1 MGLTPSPTEAWP
13 LAWIALVPLWFIVV
27 RGQTIRGNALSGL
40 IWGIGYHGLALSW
53 ITGIHPMDW
62 MGVPWLASIAIALFC
77 WIFITLWGALLVAVW
92 AIGISITQ
100 SIKWVSTKATQQR
113 DLNPDLNRDLNLP
126 TPTQNYV
133 LLTSCLR
140 VLIGTGLWCGIE
152 TLRSMSPLY
161 WSSLSYTQSPH
172 NLIILHLGQLSGPI
186 TVTAAIV
193 AVNGL
198 IAESGL
204 NVSRL
209 KVSGL
214 NVGRFN
220 VGRLKVGR
228 FNVGRLKVNQLKV
241 NQLKVG
247 RLKVNQLKVGR
258 FNVESDHNNLGQK
271 ATLREQQTNLEPSTP
286 KNLKPSTPKNLKPS
300 TPTNLQPST
309 PKNLQPSTPTNL
321 QPSTPQNL
329 QPSTPTNLQPSTPTN
344 LQDSTPQNLQPSTP
358 QNLQPST
365 PTNLQPLQTFNPY
378 KPLTV
383 LGIAIGLL
391 ISLHLLGW
399 LLYSKPIEQSKDSAI
414 KVGIIQGN
422 IPNEIKLY
430 SAGWQRAIKGYTTG
444 YQTLA
449 DQKVDAVLT
458 PETALP
464 FLWEEQVRTVS
475 SFYSA
480 ILDKG
485 VLVWVG
491 GYGQRGRSFTNS
503 LFTVTGTGE
512 TFSRY
517 DKVKLVPLGEYIP
530 FEEFLGRLIDR
541 LSPLD
546 AHLAAGKPDQ
556 LLETPFGQAVVG
568 ICYESAF
575 SEHFRYQT
583 AAGGQFI
590 LTASN
595 NAHYSNTMP
604 AQHHA
609 QDVMRSIETDRW
621 TVRATNTGYS
631 GIVDP
636 HGKTVWLSGIN
647 TYELHA
653 DTIYRRQTQTLYVR
667 WGNWLTPVL
676 LGLGGIGWL
685 VLGWFGVSVG
695 LVN

>member
-27 RGQTIRGNALSGL
+27 RGQSIRGNALSGL

-100 SIKWVSTKATQQR
+100 SITASFAPLAPQLWGVLELKSPRIGGFRGLAAKGNEVNSSENRCKFPSTKATQQR
-113 DLNPDLNRDLNLP
+113 DINPDINPDINLP
-126 TPTQNYV
+126 IPTQNYF

-204 NVSRL
+204 TINKFNVGSLKVDRL
-209 KVSGL
+209 KVD
-214 NVGRFN
+214 
-220 VGRLKVGR
+220 RLKV
-228 FNVGRLKVNQLKV
+228 
-241 NQLKVG
+241 
-247 RLKVNQLKVGR
+247 
-258 FNVESDHNNLGQK
+258 ESNHNKLEPWPKGH
-271 ATLREQQTNLEPSTP
+271 ATRTTSQNLEPWP
-286 KNLKPSTPKNLKPS
+286 KGHATR
-300 TPTNLQPST
+300 TT
-309 PKNLQPSTPTNL
+309 PKNLQPT
-321 QPSTPQNL
+321 
-329 QPSTPTNLQPSTPTN
+329 
-344 LQDSTPQNLQPSTP
+344 
-358 QNLQPST
+358 
-365 PTNLQPLQTFNPY
+365 TFTPY
-378 KPLTV
+378 KPLTLV
-383 LGIAIGLL
+383 TIAIGLL

-399 LLYSKPIEQSKDSAI
+399 LLYSQPIEQSKDSAI

-464 FLWEEQVRTVS
+464 FLWQEQVRTRS

-491 GYGQRGRSFTNS
+491 GYGQRGRSLTNS

-546 AHLAAGKPDQ
+546 AHLAPGKPDQ

-575 SEHFRYQT
+575 ADHFRYQA

-590 LTASN
+590 ITASN

-604 AQHHA
+604 AQHYA

-636 HGKTVWLSGIN
+636 HGKTIWLSGIN

-653 DTIYRRQTQTLYVR
+653 DTIYRRQTQTLYVQ

-676 LGLGGIGWL
+676 LGLGGIGWFI
-685 VLGWFGVSVG
+685 LGWFGVGFG

>member
-27 RGQTIRGNALSGL
+27 RGQSIRGNALSGL

-62 MGVPWLASIAIALFC
+62 MGVPWLASIAIALLC
-77 WIFITLWGALLVAVW
+77 WILITLWGALLVAVW

-100 SIKWVSTKATQQR
+100 SITASFAPLAPQRAIPRWGVLELKSPRIGGFRGLAAKGNEVNSSENRCKFPSTKATQQR
-113 DLNPDLNRDLNLP
+113 NINPDINPDINLP

-133 LLTSCLR
+133 ILTSCLR

-152 TLRSMSPLY
+152 TLWSMSPLY
-161 WSSLSYTQSPH
+161 WSSLAYTQSPH

-204 NVSRL
+204 TLNHLFAFAQRRL
-209 KVSGL
+209 CRKRGL
-214 NVGRFN
+214 LAK

-228 FNVGRLKVNQLKV
+228 LKVDRF
-241 NQLKVG
+241 KVG
-247 RLKVNQLKVGR
+247 SFK
-258 FNVESDHNNLGQK
+258 VESDHNK
-271 ATLREQQTNLEPSTP
+271 LEPSTSQKLEP
-286 KNLKPSTPKNLKPS
+286 STSQNLKPSTPQNLE
-300 TPTNLQPST
+300 
-309 PKNLQPSTPTNL
+309 
-321 QPSTPQNL
+321 PSTPQNL
-329 QPSTPTNLQPSTPTN
+329 QH
-344 LQDSTPQNLQPSTP
+344 STPQNLQHST
-358 QNLQPST
+358 L
-365 PTNLQPLQTFNPY
+365 
-378 KPLTV
+378 

-399 LLYSKPIEQSKDSAI
+399 LLYNQPIEQSKDSAI

-430 SAGWQRAIKGYTTG
+430 SAGWRRAIKGYTTG

-464 FLWEEQVRTVS
+464 FLWQEQVRTVS

-491 GYGQRGRSFTNS
+491 GYGQIGRSFTNS

-575 SEHFRYQT
+575 PEHFRYQV

-636 HGKTVWLSGIN
+636 HGKTLWLSGIN
-647 TYELHA
+647 TYQLHA
-653 DTIYRRQTQTLYVR
+653 DTIYRRQTQTLYVQ

>member
-27 RGQTIRGNALSGL
+27 RGQSIRGNALSGL

-100 SIKWVSTKATQQR
+100 SITASFAPLAPQLWGVLELKSPRIGGFRGLAAKGNEVNSSENRCKFPSTKATQQR
-113 DLNPDLNRDLNLP
+113 DINPDINPDINLP
-126 TPTQNYV
+126 IPTQNYF

-204 NVSRL
+204 TINKFNVGSLKVDRL
-209 KVSGL
+209 KVD
-214 NVGRFN
+214 
-220 VGRLKVGR
+220 RLKV
-228 FNVGRLKVNQLKV
+228 
-241 NQLKVG
+241 
-247 RLKVNQLKVGR
+247 
-258 FNVESDHNNLGQK
+258 ESNHNKLEPWPKGH
-271 ATLREQQTNLEPSTP
+271 ATRTTSQNLEPWP
-286 KNLKPSTPKNLKPS
+286 KGHATR
-300 TPTNLQPST
+300 TT
-309 PKNLQPSTPTNL
+309 PKNLQPT
-321 QPSTPQNL
+321 
-329 QPSTPTNLQPSTPTN
+329 
-344 LQDSTPQNLQPSTP
+344 
-358 QNLQPST
+358 
-365 PTNLQPLQTFNPY
+365 TFTPY
-378 KPLTV
+378 KPLTLV
-383 LGIAIGLL
+383 TIAIGLL

-399 LLYSKPIEQSKDSAI
+399 LLYSQPIEQSKDSAI

-491 GYGQRGRSFTNS
+491 GYGQRGRSLTNS

-512 TFSRY
+512 TLSRY

-546 AHLAAGKPDQ
+546 AHLAPGKPNQ
-556 LLETPFGQAVVG
+556 LVETPFGQAVVG

-575 SEHFRYQT
+575 PDHFRYQA

-636 HGKTVWLSGIN
+636 HGKTLWLSGIN

-685 VLGWFGVSVG
+685 VLAWFGVSVG

>member
-27 RGQTIRGNALSGL
+27 RGQSIRGNALSGL

-77 WIFITLWGALLVAVW
+77 WIVITLWGALLVAVW

-113 DLNPDLNRDLNLP
+113 DINPDINFP
-126 TPTQNYV
+126 IPTQNYF

-140 VLIGTGLWCGIE
+140 VLIGTGLWCAIE
-152 TLRSMSPLY
+152 TLWSMSPLY
-161 WSSLSYTQSPH
+161 WSSLAYTQSPH
-172 NLIILHLGQLSGPI
+172 NLIILHLGQLSGPV

-204 NVSRL
+204 T
-209 KVSGL
+209 L
-214 NVGRFN
+214 NKFN
-220 VGRLKVGR
+220 VGS
-228 FNVGRLKVNQLKV
+228 FNLGS
-241 NQLKVG
+241 
-247 RLKVNQLKVGR
+247 
-258 FNVESDHNNLGQK
+258 FNVESDHNNLPYGNANGKQHS
-271 ATLREQQTNLEPSTP
+271 TL
-286 KNLKPSTPKNLKPS
+286 
-300 TPTNLQPST
+300 
-309 PKNLQPSTPTNL
+309 
-321 QPSTPQNL
+321 
-329 QPSTPTNLQPSTPTN
+329 
-344 LQDSTPQNLQPSTP
+344 
-358 QNLQPST
+358 
-365 PTNLQPLQTFNPY
+365 
-378 KPLTV
+378 
-383 LGIAIGLL
+383 LGIIAIGLL

-399 LLYSKPIEQSKDSAI
+399 LLYSQPIEQSKDAAI

-430 SAGWQRAIKGYTTG
+430 SAGWRRAIKGYTTG

-464 FLWEEQVRTVS
+464 FLWEEQVRNVS
-475 SFYSA
+475 SFYSE

-491 GYGQRGRSFTNS
+491 GYGERGRSLTNS

-512 TFSRY
+512 TLSRY

-546 AHLAAGKPDQ
+546 AHLAPGKPDQ

-575 SEHFRYQT
+575 PKHFRYQA

-621 TVRATNTGYS
+621 AVRATNTGYS

-636 HGKTVWLSGIN
+636 HGKTLWLSGIN

-685 VLGWFGVSVG
+685 ILGWFGVGVE
-695 LVN
+695 LE

>member
-27 RGQTIRGNALSGL
+27 RGQSIRGNALSGL

-77 WIFITLWGALLVAVW
+77 WIVITLWGALLVAVW

-100 SIKWVSTKATQQR
+100 SITASFAPLAPQRAIPRWGVLELKSPRIGGFRGLAAQGSEVNSSENRCKFPSTKATQQR
-113 DLNPDLNRDLNLP
+113 DINPDINPDINLP
-126 TPTQNYV
+126 IPTQNYV

-152 TLRSMSPLY
+152 TLWSMSPLY
-161 WSSLSYTQSPH
+161 WSGLSYTQSPH

-204 NVSRL
+204 T
-209 KVSGL
+209 L
-214 NVGRFN
+214 NQF
-220 VGRLKVGR
+220 KVGR
-228 FNVGRLKVNQLKV
+228 FNVGRFNVDRLKVDRLKVDRLKVDRLNVGRFNVNQLFAKRG
-241 NQLKVG
+241 LLAKVG
-247 RLKVNQLKVGR
+247 RLNVGR
-258 FNVESDHNNLGQK
+258 FNVESDHNK
-271 ATLREQQTNLEPSTP
+271 LE
-286 KNLKPSTPKNLKPS
+286 
-300 TPTNLQPST
+300 
-309 PKNLQPSTPTNL
+309 
-321 QPSTPQNL
+321 PSTPQNL
-329 QPSTPTNLQPSTPTN
+329 QPSTPQNLQS
-344 LQDSTPQNLQPSTP
+344 STPQNLQPSTP
-358 QNLQPST
+358 QNLQP
-365 PTNLQPLQTFNPY
+365 LQTFNPY
-378 KPLTV
+378 KPLT
-383 LGIAIGLL
+383 LLSIAIGLL

-414 KVGIIQGN
+414 NVGIIQGN

-449 DQKVDAVLT
+449 DQKLDAVLT

-464 FLWEEQVRTVS
+464 FLWEEQVRTRS

-491 GYGQRGRSFTNS
+491 GYGQIGRSFTNS

-546 AHLAAGKPDQ
+546 AHLAPGKSDQ

-575 SEHFRYQT
+575 AEHFRYQ
-583 AAGGQFI
+583 ASAGGQFI

-636 HGKTVWLSGIN
+636 HGKTLWLSGIN

-685 VLGWFGVSVG
+685 ILGWCRVGVG
-695 LVN
+695 LE

>member
-1 MGLTPSPTEAWP
+1 MGG
-13 LAWIALVPLWFIVV
+13 F
-27 RGQTIRGNALSGL
+27 R
-40 IWGIGYHGLALSW
+40 GLAAKGNEVNSSENRCKF
-53 ITGIHPMDW
+53 P
-62 MGVPWLASIAIALFC
+62 
-77 WIFITLWGALLVAVW
+77 
-92 AIGISITQ
+92 
-100 SIKWVSTKATQQR
+100 STKATQKR
-113 DLNPDLNRDLNLP
+113 NINPDINLP

-140 VLIGTGLWCGIE
+140 VLIGTGLWCVIE
-152 TLRSMSPLY
+152 TLWSMSPLY
-161 WSSLSYTQSPH
+161 WSGLSYTQSPH

-204 NVSRL
+204 TLNQLFAFAQRRL
-209 KVSGL
+209 CRKRGL
-214 NVGRFN
+214 
-220 VGRLKVGR
+220 LAKVGR
-228 FNVGRLKVNQLKV
+228 FN
-241 NQLKVG
+241 
-247 RLKVNQLKVGR
+247 VGR
-258 FNVESDHNNLGQK
+258 FNVESDHNK
-271 ATLREQQTNLEPSTP
+271 LE
-286 KNLKPSTPKNLKPS
+286 
-300 TPTNLQPST
+300 
-309 PKNLQPSTPTNL
+309 
-321 QPSTPQNL
+321 PSTPQNL
-329 QPSTPTNLQPSTPTN
+329 QPSTPQNLEP
-344 LQDSTPQNLQPSTP
+344 STPQNLQPSTP

-365 PTNLQPLQTFNPY
+365 LNHY
-378 KPLTV
+378 KPLT
-383 LGIAIGLL
+383 LFGIAIGLL

-399 LLYSKPIEQSKDSAI
+399 LLYNQPIDQSKDSAI

-491 GYGQRGRSFTNS
+491 GYGQRGRSLTNS

-575 SEHFRYQT
+575 PEHFRYQA

-621 TVRATNTGYS
+621 AVRATNTGYS

-653 DTIYRRQTQTLYVR
+653 DTIYRRQTQTLYVQ

-676 LGLGGIGWL
+676 LGLGGIGWFI
-685 VLGWFGVSVG
+685 LGWFGVGFG
-695 LVN
+695 LE

>member
-27 RGQTIRGNALSGL
+27 RGQSIRGNALSGL

-62 MGVPWLASIAIALFC
+62 MGVPWLASIAIALLC
-77 WIFITLWGALLVAVW
+77 WILITLWGALLVAVW
-92 AIGISITQ
+92 AIAISITQ
-100 SIKWVSTKATQQR
+100 SITASFAPLAPQRAIPRWGVLELKSPRIGGFRGLAAKGNEVNSSENRCKFPSTKATQQR
-113 DLNPDLNRDLNLP
+113 NINPDINPDINLP

-152 TLRSMSPLY
+152 TLWSMSPLY
-161 WSSLSYTQSPH
+161 WSGLSYTQSPH

-204 NVSRL
+204 TLNHLFAFAQRRL
-209 KVSGL
+209 CRKRGLLAKVGRF

-220 VGRLKVGR
+220 VGRFKVGS
-228 FNVGRLKVNQLKV
+228 FK
-241 NQLKVG
+241 
-247 RLKVNQLKVGR
+247 
-258 FNVESDHNNLGQK
+258 VESDHNKLEPSTSQK
-271 ATLREQQTNLEPSTP
+271 LEPSTP
-286 KNLKPSTPKNLKPS
+286 QNLKPSTPQNLE
-300 TPTNLQPST
+300 
-309 PKNLQPSTPTNL
+309 
-321 QPSTPQNL
+321 PSTPQNL
-329 QPSTPTNLQPSTPTN
+329 QH
-344 LQDSTPQNLQPSTP
+344 STPQNLQHST
-358 QNLQPST
+358 L
-365 PTNLQPLQTFNPY
+365 
-378 KPLTV
+378 

-399 LLYSKPIEQSKDSAI
+399 LLYNQPIEQSKKSAI

-430 SAGWQRAIKGYTTG
+430 SAGWRRAIKGYTTG

-464 FLWEEQVRTVS
+464 FLWQEQVRTVS

-491 GYGQRGRSFTNS
+491 GYGQRGRSLTNS

-546 AHLAAGKPDQ
+546 SHLAAGKPDQ
-556 LLETPFGQAVVG
+556 LVETPFGQAVVG

-575 SEHFRYQT
+575 AEHFRYQ
-583 AAGGQFI
+583 AASGGQFI
-590 LTASN
+590 ITASN

-636 HGKTVWLSGIN
+636 HGKTIWLSGIN

-653 DTIYRRQTQTLYVR
+653 DTIYRRQTQTLYVQ

-685 VLGWFGVSVG
+685 ILGWCRVGVG
-695 LVN
+695 LE

>member
-27 RGQTIRGNALSGL
+27 RGQSIRGNALSGL

-77 WIFITLWGALLVAVW
+77 WIVITLWGALLVAVW

-100 SIKWVSTKATQQR
+100 SIKWVSTKAKQQR
-113 DLNPDLNRDLNLP
+113 DINPDINPDINLP
-126 TPTQNYV
+126 IPTQNYF

-140 VLIGTGLWCGIE
+140 VLIGTGLWCAIE
-152 TLRSMSPLY
+152 TLWSMSPLY
-161 WSSLSYTQSPH
+161 WSGLSYTQSPH

-204 NVSRL
+204 TLNQFNVGS
-209 KVSGL
+209 L
-214 NVGRFN
+214 NVGS
-220 VGRLKVGR
+220 L
-228 FNVGRLKVNQLKV
+228 
-241 NQLKVG
+241 
-247 RLKVNQLKVGR
+247 
-258 FNVESDHNNLGQK
+258 NVESDHNNLPYGNAKGEQHS
-271 ATLREQQTNLEPSTP
+271 TL
-286 KNLKPSTPKNLKPS
+286 
-300 TPTNLQPST
+300 
-309 PKNLQPSTPTNL
+309 
-321 QPSTPQNL
+321 
-329 QPSTPTNLQPSTPTN
+329 
-344 LQDSTPQNLQPSTP
+344 
-358 QNLQPST
+358 
-365 PTNLQPLQTFNPY
+365 
-378 KPLTV
+378 

-399 LLYSKPIEQSKDSAI
+399 LLYSQPIEQSTNSAI

-464 FLWEEQVRTVS
+464 FLWEEQVRTRS

-491 GYGQRGRSFTNS
+491 GYGQRGRSLTNS

-530 FEEFLGRLIDR
+530 FQEFLGHLIDR

-546 AHLAAGKPDQ
+546 AHLAPGKPDQ

-575 SEHFRYQT
+575 PEHFRYQA

-653 DTIYRRQTQTLYVR
+653 DTIYRRQTQTLYVQ

-685 VLGWFGVSVG
+685 ILGWFGVSVG

>member
-27 RGQTIRGNALSGL
+27 RGQSIRGNALSGL

-100 SIKWVSTKATQQR
+100 SITASFAPLAPQLWGVLELKSPRIGGFRGLAAKGNEVNSSENRCKFPSTKATQQR
-113 DLNPDLNRDLNLP
+113 DINPDINPDINLP
-126 TPTQNYV
+126 IPTQNYF

-204 NVSRL
+204 TINKFNVGSLKVDRL
-209 KVSGL
+209 KVD
-214 NVGRFN
+214 
-220 VGRLKVGR
+220 RLKV
-228 FNVGRLKVNQLKV
+228 
-241 NQLKVG
+241 
-247 RLKVNQLKVGR
+247 
-258 FNVESDHNNLGQK
+258 ESNHNKLEPWPKGH
-271 ATLREQQTNLEPSTP
+271 ATRTTSQNLEPWP
-286 KNLKPSTPKNLKPS
+286 KGHATR
-300 TPTNLQPST
+300 TT
-309 PKNLQPSTPTNL
+309 PKNLQPT
-321 QPSTPQNL
+321 
-329 QPSTPTNLQPSTPTN
+329 
-344 LQDSTPQNLQPSTP
+344 
-358 QNLQPST
+358 
-365 PTNLQPLQTFNPY
+365 TFTPY
-378 KPLTV
+378 KPLTLV
-383 LGIAIGLL
+383 TIAIGLL

-399 LLYSKPIEQSKDSAI
+399 LLYSQPIEQSKDSAI

-464 FLWEEQVRTVS
+464 FLWQEQVRTRS

-491 GYGQRGRSFTNS
+491 GYGQRGRSLTNS

-512 TFSRY
+512 TLSRY

-546 AHLAAGKPDQ
+546 AHLAPGKPNQ
-556 LLETPFGQAVVG
+556 LVETPFGQAVVG

-575 SEHFRYQT
+575 PDHFRYQA

-604 AQHHA
+604 AQHYA

-636 HGKTVWLSGIN
+636 HGKTLWLSGIN

-685 VLGWFGVSVG
+685 VLAWFGVSVG

>member
-27 RGQTIRGNALSGL
+27 RGQSIRGNALSGL
-40 IWGIGYHGLALSW
+40 IWGIGYHGLALFW

-100 SIKWVSTKATQQR
+100 SIFPSIKWVSTKATQQH
-113 DLNPDLNRDLNLP
+113 DINPDINPDINLP
-126 TPTQNYV
+126 SPTQNYF

-140 VLIGTGLWCGIE
+140 VLIGTGLWCAIE
-152 TLRSMSPLY
+152 TLWSMSPLY
-161 WSSLSYTQSPH
+161 WSGLSYTQSPH
-172 NLIILHLGQLSGPI
+172 NLIILHLGQLSGPV

-198 IAESGL
+198 IAESALTL
-204 NVSRL
+204 N
-209 KVSGL
+209 K
-214 NVGRFN
+214 FN
-220 VGRLKVGR
+220 VTS
-228 FNVGRLKVNQLKV
+228 FNFA
-241 NQLKVG
+241 
-247 RLKVNQLKVGR
+247 R
-258 FNVESDHNNLGQK
+258 FNVETDHNNLPYGNANGEQK
-271 ATLREQQTNLEPSTP
+271 STL
-286 KNLKPSTPKNLKPS
+286 
-300 TPTNLQPST
+300 
-309 PKNLQPSTPTNL
+309 
-321 QPSTPQNL
+321 
-329 QPSTPTNLQPSTPTN
+329 
-344 LQDSTPQNLQPSTP
+344 
-358 QNLQPST
+358 
-365 PTNLQPLQTFNPY
+365 
-378 KPLTV
+378 

-399 LLYSKPIEQSKDSAI
+399 LLYSQPIEQSNDSAI

-430 SAGWQRAIKGYTTG
+430 SAGWRRAIKGYTTG

-491 GYGQRGRSFTNS
+491 GYGQRERSLTNS

-530 FEEFLGRLIDR
+530 FEEFLGHLIDR

-546 AHLAAGKPDQ
+546 AHLAPGKPDQ

-575 SEHFRYQT
+575 ADHFRYQA

-604 AQHHA
+604 AQHYA

-653 DTIYRRQTQTLYVR
+653 DTIYRRQTRTLYVR

-685 VLGWFGVSVG
+685 VLGWFGVGVG
-695 LVN
+695 LE

>member
-1 MGLTPSPTEAWP
+1 M
-13 LAWIALVPLWFIVV
+13 
-27 RGQTIRGNALSGL
+27 
-40 IWGIGYHGLALSW
+40 
-53 ITGIHPMDW
+53 
-62 MGVPWLASIAIALFC
+62 
-77 WIFITLWGALLVAVW
+77 
-92 AIGISITQ
+92 
-100 SIKWVSTKATQQR
+100 
-113 DLNPDLNRDLNLP
+113 NLP

-152 TLRSMSPLY
+152 TLWSMSPLY
-161 WSSLSYTQSPH
+161 WSGLSYTQSPH

-204 NVSRL
+204 TLNQLFAFAQRRL
-209 KVSGL
+209 CRKRGLLAKVGRL

-220 VGRLKVGR
+220 VDRFNVDRLKVDRLKVGR
-228 FNVGRLKVNQLKV
+228 FNVNQLFAFAQRRLCRKRG
-241 NQLKVG
+241 LLAKVG
-247 RLKVNQLKVGR
+247 RFNVGR
-258 FNVESDHNNLGQK
+258 FNVESDHNK
-271 ATLREQQTNLEPSTP
+271 LEP
-286 KNLKPSTPKNLKPS
+286 
-300 TPTNLQPST
+300 
-309 PKNLQPSTPTNL
+309 
-321 QPSTPQNL
+321 
-329 QPSTPTNLQPSTPTN
+329 
-344 LQDSTPQNLQPSTP
+344 STPQNLQPSTP

-365 PTNLQPLQTFNPY
+365 PQNLQPSTPQNLQPSTPQNLQPSTPQNLQPSTPQNLQPSTLNHY
-378 KPLTV
+378 KPLT
-383 LGIAIGLL
+383 LFGIAIGLL

-399 LLYSKPIEQSKDSAI
+399 LLYNQPIEQSKDSAI

-491 GYGQRGRSFTNS
+491 GYGQRGRSLTNS

-575 SEHFRYQT
+575 PEHFRYQA

-636 HGKTVWLSGIN
+636 HGKTLWLSGIN

>member
-27 RGQTIRGNALSGL
+27 RGQSIRSNALSGL

-77 WIFITLWGALLVAVW
+77 WIVITLWGALLVAVW

-100 SIKWVSTKATQQR
+100 SIKWVSIKLPSTKATQQR
-113 DLNPDLNRDLNLP
+113 DINPDINPDINLP
-126 TPTQNYV
+126 NPTQNYF

-152 TLRSMSPLY
+152 TLWSMSPLY
-161 WSSLSYTQSPH
+161 WSSLAYTQSPH
-172 NLIILHLGQLSGPI
+172 NLIILHLGQLSGPV

-204 NVSRL
+204 T
-209 KVSGL
+209 
-214 NVGRFN
+214 FN
-220 VGRLKVGR
+220 K
-228 FNVGRLKVNQLKV
+228 FN
-241 NQLKVG
+241 
-247 RLKVNQLKVGR
+247 VGR
-258 FNVESDHNNLGQK
+258 FNVESDHNNLPYGNAKGEQHS
-271 ATLREQQTNLEPSTP
+271 TLLS
-286 KNLKPSTPKNLKPS
+286 
-300 TPTNLQPST
+300 
-309 PKNLQPSTPTNL
+309 
-321 QPSTPQNL
+321 
-329 QPSTPTNLQPSTPTN
+329 
-344 LQDSTPQNLQPSTP
+344 
-358 QNLQPST
+358 
-365 PTNLQPLQTFNPY
+365 
-378 KPLTV
+378 
-383 LGIAIGLL
+383 IAIGLL

-399 LLYSKPIEQSKDSAI
+399 LLYSQPIEQSNDAAI
-414 KVGIIQGN
+414 NVGIIQGN

-430 SAGWQRAIKGYTTG
+430 SAGWRRAIKGYTTG

-491 GYGQRGRSFTNS
+491 GYGQRGRSLTNS

-530 FEEFLGRLIDR
+530 FEEFLGHLIDR

-546 AHLAAGKPDQ
+546 AHLAPGKPDQ
-556 LLETPFGQAVVG
+556 LVETPFGQAVVG

-575 SEHFRYQT
+575 PEHFRYQA

-621 TVRATNTGYS
+621 AVRATNTGYS

-685 VLGWFGVSVG
+685 VLGWCGVGVG
-695 LVN
+695 LE